1 MTTPR
6 KAVVLFSGGL
16 DSTTVLAYAK
26 NLGYECYPI
35 SFNYGQRH
43 QIELTAAKKIAA
55 SLGIK
60 AHKIIEFPRNL
71 FGPSA
76 LTREDI
82 DVPTF
87 NASAAEEI
95 PVTYVPARNTIFLSF
110 ALGYAESLGAHD
122 IFLGVSDIDYS
133 GYPDCRP
140 EFIEAFERLANLATK
155 DGVSGLSF
163 KIHAPLIHLTKAET
177 IRLGLQH
184 GVDYGMTIS
193 CYRAD
198 PEGKA
203 CGECDSCT
211 YRKKGFLEAG
221 VKDPTPYY

>member
-1 MTTPR
+1 MDHPR

-26 NLGYECYPI
+26 SMGFECYPL

-43 QIELTAAKKIAA
+43 RVELMAAKKIAR
-55 SLGIK
+55 SMGISE
-60 AHKIIEFPRNL
+60 HKVIEFPPHL

-76 LTREDI
+76 LTRTDI

-87 NASAAEEI
+87 EDSKSSEI

-193 CYRAD
+193 CYSAD
-198 PEGKA
+198 QDGKA

-211 YRKKGFLEAG
+211 YRKKGFVEAG
-221 VKDPTPYY
+221 VKDPTLYC